1 MLLGLRT
8 TVTDSRVAPEP
19 RTPSDIAHCQWR
31 SLAGAAEMILRENHA
46 PRRSDKL
53 THRAHMHE
61 GRMLSCAAR
70 TSVYQPDFLA
80 GHEAST
86 RRPPCRAMSEWRL
99 EDGPLEGCPV
109 RPDSDNPSL
118 SRPLESPA
126 KYSLDPIRIR
136 RWSWQFGTCTPLR
149 RCRVLVVHYP
159 TSWPLVQ

>member
-1 MLLGLRT
+1 MLITVLLLELRT
-8 TVTDSRVAPEP
+8 TVTDSRVAHEP

-31 SLAGAAEMILRENHA
+31 SLPGGAQMILRENHA
-46 PRRSDKL
+46 PRLSDKL

-61 GRMLSCAAR
+61 GRMLSCAVR

-86 RRPPCRAMSEWRL
+86 RRPPRRDWKTGSKAVPSVPTRTL
-99 EDGPLEGCPV
+99 
-109 RPDSDNPSL
+109 PSL

-136 RWSWQFGTCTPLR
+136 R
-149 RCRVLVVHYP
+149 CRHRSEVVHR
-159 TSWPLVQ
+159 LVAVVC